1 MGEGLERAWA
11 LWGVGEGESGAVR
24 PGRGR
29 GRGRGAEGGRAGC
42 ARWGRGGKWAA
53 GGCLPACRWLQPQR
67 LQREPGES
75 GRRAPRLLNR
85 CEAASALWPALL
97 RAARAGSGQRRGHSA
112 FSSRFYANGARRV

>member
-29 GRGRGAEGGRAGC
+29 GRGWGRGRGAEGGRAGC

-53 GGCLPACRWLQPQR
+53 GGCLPACLPVAVASAPA
-67 LQREPGES
+67 EGA
-75 GRRAPRLLNR
+75 GRVGAPRSEVAQPL
-85 CEAASALWPALL
+85 
-97 RAARAGSGQRRGHSA
+97 
-112 FSSRFYANGARRV
+112 

>member
-42 ARWGRGGKWAA
+42 ARWGRGGKW
-53 GGCLPACRWLQPQR
+53 GGRGLPACLPV
-67 LQREPGES
+67 
-75 GRRAPRLLNR
+75 A
-85 CEAASALWPALL
+85 AASAPAEG
-97 RAARAGSGQRRGHSA
+97 AGRV
-112 FSSRFYANGARRV
+112 GAPRSEVAQPL